1 MKLTSPILTLRKGFT
16 LIELMVV
23 IGILALLASVAIP
36 VTLAQLNKGDQ
47 SKAKSNLSEL
57 NKMFRG
63 FKTDNGEYP
72 SDNTAELLA
81 ENNPDYDFGDLQG
94 NNSNAYFRQF
104 FYDSST
110 DSEAPFYAKI
120 SVVGNKTVEGDG
132 VLANGEALKPGENGM
147 SYVMRK
153 NNDDDS
159 IKLSSSASNIPLA
172 MTSVFPSARPYAGD
186 KLVIDNSSFK
196 GVFIVLG
203 ADGSVKNADENLVE
217 DDEDETKATFAPD
230 KPSIFPP
237 TKKGK
242 PTAGRYLVLTPEFK

>member
-36 VTLAQLNKGDQ
+36 VTLAQLNRGDQ

-57 NKMFRG
+57 NKMFNG

-72 SDNTAELLA
+72 SDNTAELLS
-81 ENNPDYDFGDLQG
+81 EKSPDYDFGELTG

-104 FYDSST
+104 FYDTST
-110 DSEAPFYAKI
+110 NSEAPFYAKI
-120 SVVGNKTVEGDG
+120 SVAGNTTVEGDG
-132 VLANGEALKPGENGM
+132 ELANGGALKPGENGM

-153 NNDDDS
+153 NNDDES

-172 MTSVFPSARPYAGD
+172 MTSVYPSARPYAGD
-186 KLVIDNSSFK
+186 QIVVDFSSFR

-203 ADGSVKNADENLVE
+203 ADGSVKDADENLVE
-217 DDEDETKATFAPD
+217 DDEDDTKARFDPE
-230 KPSIFPP
+230 KPSIFP
-237 TKKGK
+237 KNKRGK
-242 PTAGRYLVLTPEFK
+242 ATAGRYIVLTPEFR